1 LAARAEAT
9 QSVALSGELAV
20 SCSERTP
27 PAYPKLSLRLGEQGR
42 TLLLVELDEQGR
54 VAKVSVKT
62 GAGFSRLDEAAVN
75 AVKSWR
81 CTPAM
86 RNGVAVRSVATQ
98 PFNFALAGH

>member
-1 LAARAEAT
+1 ML
-9 QSVALSGELAV
+9 LSGELAV

-27 PAYPKLSLRLGEQGR
+27 PAYPRLSLRLGEQGR
-42 TLLLVELDEQGR
+42 TMLLVELDERGR
-54 VAKVSVKT
+54 VANVSIKS
-62 GAGFSRLDEAAVN
+62 GSGFARLDEAAVN

-86 RNGVAVRSVATQ
+86 RNGIAVRSVATQ